1 MAKLIP
7 VMPVMAHITRVIHTH
22 ESVDCNVDGAGDI
35 FIRAITDLPEKW
47 AHKDSKVGE

>member
-22 ESVDCNVDGAGDI
+22 ESVDCNS
-35 FIRAITDLPEKW
+35 LN
-47 AHKDSKVGE
+47 